1 MYTYVKMVLLFGST
15 ELIFVNS
22 EPSRV
27 TWKYKEE
34 NIIVSPDLTDK
45 SLQISVEHEKIQQ
58 KPTPLK

>member
-1 MYTYVKMVLLFGST
+1 MLKFSCICSVIT
-15 ELIFVNS
+15 FVNS

-27 TWKYKEE
+27 TWKYNKED
-34 NIIVSPDLTDK
+34 IVVSPDLTDK

>member
-1 MYTYVKMVLLFGST
+1 VNENFTFACICFVI
-15 ELIFVNS
+15 IFVNS

-45 SLQISVEHEKIQQ
+45 SLQISVEHEKIQR